1 MPGGEVQLV
10 AYGEQNM
17 YLNDEPQITFFK
29 VVYRRYTNFS
39 TETVQTNFI
48 YQANFGKKISCELSK
63 LGDLIHKMW
72 LVIELPDIPILYD
85 LTNTIDKKLKFAW
98 ARKIAYVLIDY
109 VELEISGQVVS
120 RMWGEW
126 LNVLDELNY
135 TNFNSSLDQYIGN
148 IPELYTLHNTS
159 EGIQSYKLY
168 VPMYFWFCNNSGLAL
183 PILCLEY
190 NTIRFNIQI
199 NKFDNCAIFSPS
211 NYIIVQKY
219 YGEGI
224 LGEPLMQYTHQG
236 YARAEFDSIEP
247 GDIDPVT
254 MNILNY
260 KLYYRKISDNSFIT
274 TTNSYI
280 NYLFT
285 NNIYNILQN
294 GYDKPANYVIYGLNS
309 KSIFLPISSVDNNPN
324 SIYIENKY
332 IFKKPFDLSLKNI
345 YLLVDYVYLDREERN
360 KFYNDKHEYIIDQI
374 FFTGNQNLENLFNKN
389 IIQILNPCKW
399 FVFMGQISYL
409 TNPNVNDFFNY
420 KTTFIRNKLGQIDGE
435 SVIAQASFSYN
446 SIGNLEDFPMS
457 YHNLVVPFYNFP
469 MAKPPSGF
477 GVNTFSLYPINIQGS
492 GSCNMS
498 CLNTFEINTYFNRID
513 DKYNKYIFKC
523 YAVTH
528 NILRI
533 VHGVS
538 GTIFNSNY

>member
-10 AYGEQNM
+10 AYGEENM
-17 YLNDEPQITFFK
+17 YLNDDPQITFFK
-29 VVYRRYTNFS
+29 VIYRRYTNFS
-39 TETVQTNFI
+39 IETVQTNFI

-85 LTNTIDKKLKFAW
+85 LSNTVDKKLKFAW

-120 RMWGEW
+120 KMWGEW

-135 TNFNSSLDQYIGN
+135 TNFNSSLNQYIGN
-148 IPELYTLHNTS
+148 LPELYIPKTTSKGVKSYTLY
-159 EGIQSYKLY
+159 I
-168 VPMYFWFCNNSGLAL
+168 PMYFWFCNNSGLAL

-199 NKFDNCAIFSPS
+199 NNFDNCAVFSPS
-211 NYIIVQKY
+211 NYIKVQKY
-219 YGEGI
+219 YGNGI
-224 LGEPLMQYTHQG
+224 LGEPLIQYSSQG
-236 YARAEFDSIEP
+236 YAWAEFDSIEP
-247 GDIDPVT
+247 GDIDPTT

-274 TTNSYI
+274 TTNSYLS
-280 NYLFT
+280 NLLT
-285 NNIYNILQN
+285 NNIYNIIQN
-294 GYDKPANYVIYGLNS
+294 NIVKPINYIIYAIDS
-309 KSIFLPISSVDNNPN
+309 KSVYVPIPSIDNNPK
-324 SIYIENKY
+324 SIYIENNY
-332 IFKKPFDLSLKNI
+332 IFKKPLDIPLKNI
-345 YLLVDYVYLDREERN
+345 FLLVDYVYLDRDERN
-360 KFYNDKHEYIIDQI
+360 KFYNSKHEYIIDQI
-374 FFTGNQNLENLFNKN
+374 YFTGNYILQNLYNRNT
-389 IIQILNPCKW
+389 IQILNPCKW
-399 FVFMGQISYL
+399 LVFMGQISYL
-409 TNPNVNDFFNY
+409 TNPNVNDYFNY
-420 KTTFIRNKLGQIDGE
+420 KTTFVRKDNQIQGD
-435 SVIAQASFSYN
+435 SVISNASFSYN
-446 SIGNLEDFPMS
+446 SIGNIEEFPMNYYNLLVPFNNFPMS
-457 YHNLVVPFYNFP
+457 QI
-469 MAKPPSGF
+469 PSGF
-477 GVNTFSLYPINIQGS
+477 GVSTFSLYPINIQAS

-513 DKYNKYIFKC
+513 EKYNKYIFKC

-528 NILRI
+528 NVLRI

>member
-10 AYGEQNM
+10 AYGEENM
-17 YLNDEPQITFFK
+17 YLNDDPQITFFK

-39 TETVQTNFI
+39 IETVKTNFI

-85 LTNTIDKKLKFAW
+85 LTNTVDNKLKFAW

-120 RMWGEW
+120 KMWGEW

-148 IPELYTLHNTS
+148 LPELYIPKITSKGIKSYTLY
-159 EGIQSYKLY
+159 I
-168 VPMYFWFCNNSGLAL
+168 PMYFWFCNNSGLAL
-183 PILCLEY
+183 PVLCLEY

-199 NKFDNCAIFSPS
+199 NNFDNCAIFSPS
-211 NYIIVQKY
+211 NYIKVQKY
-219 YGEGI
+219 YGNGI
-224 LGEPLMQYTHQG
+224 LGEPLVQYSPQG
-236 YARAEFDSIEP
+236 YAWAEFDSIEP
-247 GDIDPVT
+247 GDVDPTT
-254 MNILNY
+254 MDILNY

-274 TTNSYI
+274 TTNSYLS
-280 NYLFT
+280 NLFT
-285 NNIYNILQN
+285 NNIYNIIQN
-294 GYDKPANYVIYGLNS
+294 KNTKPINYIIYAIDS
-309 KSIFLPISSVDNNPN
+309 KSVYVPIPSLDNNPK
-324 SIYIENKY
+324 SIYIENNY
-332 IFKKPFDLSLKNI
+332 IFKKPLDIPLKNI
-345 YLLVDYVYLDREERN
+345 FLLVDYVYLDRDERN
-360 KFYNDKHEYIIDQI
+360 KFYNSKHEYIIEQI
-374 FFTGNQNLENLFNKN
+374 YFTGNYILQNLYNRNT
-389 IIQILNPCKW
+389 IQILNPCKW
-399 FVFMGQISYL
+399 LVFMGQLSYL
-409 TNPNVNDFFNY
+409 TNPNVNDYFNY
-420 KTTFIRNKLGQIDGE
+420 KTTFIRKDNKIEGDN
-435 SVIAQASFSYN
+435 VIVNASFSYN
-446 SIGNLEDFPMS
+446 SIGNIEEFPMN
-457 YHNLVVPFYNFP
+457 YYNLLVPFNNFP
-469 MAKPPSGF
+469 MAKIPSGF
-477 GVNTFSLYPINIQGS
+477 GVSTFSLYPINIQAS

-513 DKYNKYIFKC
+513 EKYNKYIFKC

-528 NILRI
+528 NVLRI